1 MKKKALIDL
10 IHKRGIFGTTVA
22 YVYTIEFQK
31 RGLPHIHML
40 IFLKES
46 FKLNSAQAI
55 DSCIWACWPDL
66 DSQPLLFKTIKRCM
80 IHGPCGVLNPN
91 SPCMEN
97 GKCSKGYQKFF
108 SKFTMMDDHGF
119 PTYFRP
125 NNGRSFTV
133 GHHSVDN

>member
-1 MKKKALIDL
+1 MGHVFQMKKKALIDL

-55 DSCIWACWPDL
+55 DSCIWARWPDP
-66 DSQPLLFKTIKRCM
+66 DTAFIVRNHQKVCDPWAMQRPQPQFSM
-80 IHGPCGVLNPN
+80 H
-91 SPCMEN
+91 
-97 GKCSKGYQKFF
+97 GKC
-108 SKFTMMDDHGF
+108 
-119 PTYFRP
+119 
-125 NNGRSFTV
+125 
-133 GHHSVDN
+133 